1 MSIRG
6 GRWLRCHTTLE
17 RDSDEYT
24 HRMDHRG
31 CQIKARRE
39 SPKRRTLWVPFP
51 YNVKGGSLSTDCRR
65 SLVRGRVCGLRSADA
80 LTFSTGIRVPFSFPI
95 FPWLSPSQ
103 PVEESKRV
111 PCFPGP
117 SGLDPSSVARS
128 TRGYACVDHDH
139 SAFQN
144 RRRTR
149 TRARIRPCT
158 SESMEDLR
166 NLH

>member
-31 CQIKARRE
+31 CQTKARRG
-39 SPKRRTLWVPFP
+39 SPKRRTLRVPFP
-51 YNVKGGSLSTDCRR
+51 YNAKGGSPSTDCRR
-65 SLVRGRVCGLRSADA
+65 PPVRGRACSPYSTDA
-80 LTFSTGIRVPFSFPI
+80 LTFSTSIRVPFSFPI
-95 FPWLSPSQ
+95 FPRLSPSQ

-117 SGLDPSSVARS
+117 SGLDSSSQKHARFYIVCMCRS
-128 TRGYACVDHDH
+128 RSLSV
-139 SAFQN
+139 
-144 RRRTR
+144 
-149 TRARIRPCT
+149 P
-158 SESMEDLR
+158 ESPPDTDKG
-166 NLH
+166 

>member
-51 YNVKGGSLSTDCRR
+51 YNVKGGSLSTDCRW
-65 SLVRGRVCGLRSADA
+65 SLVRGWVCGLHSADA

-95 FPWLSPSQ
+95 FLQLSPSQ
-103 PVEESKRV
+103 PVEELKRV
-111 PCFPGP
+111 PLSHMRITSWIFETITNIPAPEPGWK
-117 SGLDPSSVARS
+117 
-128 TRGYACVDHDH
+128 T
-139 SAFQN
+139 
-144 RRRTR
+144 
-149 TRARIRPCT
+149 
-158 SESMEDLR
+158 ED
-166 NLH
+166 